1 MNFYKQMMGSFTDS
15 IILPEKLI
23 QKFLPLVGN
32 VTKLIRPSGAMWQVG
47 LIRSGEMLVFEPGW
61 KDFVCANDVLP
72 DDLLVF
78 KYVGGSAFEVSIF
91 DPWGCEKS
99 DGIEETTRVASILRD
114 KSNLSEPEGYVEKLH
129 DMVEGREC
137 SIIARSSEN
146 LSSCRKQSDL
156 TSRKR
161 KASGGNIYCE
171 QHGLAMSDNM
181 EVVCNST
188 SIDFSSMHF
197 CKQMSSLSMH
207 NMSLPVKVRMKL
219 KGIVGKKLQLK
230 RPSGDTWHISLIWS
244 GEELVLQSG
253 WNQFIVANSV
263 SQNDLLVFR
272 FIGGS
277 KFEVLIFDPNGYE
290 KNSNKET
297 RSCWQF
303 FAYGAEPIRSRPE
316 NGGEI
321 PREIEVYGNAT
332 KGRRTAKEIGV
343 HFPGDEQLAY
353 DRVQGRNPSFLQVLK
368 RSSLTIQCGISIP
381 KKFSADYLPK
391 ECQDLVLCCPEKNK
405 TWPVRYFYSQHQQF
419 IRYAGWGKFVNENN
433 LREGDVCSFELIK
446 TLQPITFVVQV
457 SRAS

>member
-1 MNFYKQMMGSFTDS
+1 MNFYKQMVGSFTDS
-15 IILPEKLI
+15 IILPEKLT

-32 VTKLIRPSGAMWQVG
+32 VIKLIMPSGAMWQAG
-47 LIRSGEMLVFEPGW
+47 LIRSGEMLVLEPGW
-61 KDFVCANDVLP
+61 KDFVCANDVSR

-78 KYVGGSAFEVSIF
+78 KYVGGLAFEVSIF

-99 DGIEETTRVASILRD
+99 DNIEETTQDASTLRD
-114 KSNLSEPEGYVEKLH
+114 KSDCYMEKSH
-129 DMVEGREC
+129 EMVEGRQC
-137 SIIARSSEN
+137 NKIAKSSDN
-146 LSSCRKQSDL
+146 MTSCRKQSNL
-156 TSRKR
+156 NSRKR
-161 KASGGNIYCE
+161 KASGGDVYCE
-171 QHGLAMSDNM
+171 QHGLAMSANV
-181 EVVCNST
+181 EVSNST
-188 SIDFSSMHF
+188 SMDFSSMHF
-197 CKQMSSLSMH
+197 CKQMNSLYMH

-219 KGIVGKKLQLK
+219 KGIVGKILQLK
-230 RPSGDTWHISLIWS
+230 RPSGDTWHISLVWS

-253 WNQFIVANSV
+253 WNQFIVANDI

-290 KNSNKET
+290 KNSNKEM
-297 RSCWQF
+297 RNCCWQF

-316 NGGEI
+316 NCGEI
-321 PREIEVYGNAT
+321 SREIEVYGNAT
-332 KGRRTAKEIGV
+332 EGAEGRSTASEMGV
-343 HFPGDEQLAY
+343 HFPGNEQLAY

-391 ECQDLVLCCPEKNK
+391 ECQDLVLFCAEKKK

-419 IRYAGWGKFVNENN
+419 IRYAGWGKFVHENN
-433 LREGDVCSFELIK
+433 LREGDVCLFELIK